1 MVNFLI
7 SNSDLAGQ
15 LLLLNMVL
23 LSFNAQRYSNE
34 FGGTAVWFV
43 VLTYILY
50 QSGLVVPLSRLIHF

>member
-23 LSFNAQRYSNE
+23 LSFNAQRHSNE
-34 FGGTAVWFV
+34 FGGAAVWFV

-50 QSGLVVPLSRLIHF
+50 QSGLVVPLSQLIHF

>member
-1 MVNFLI
+1 MVSFFI

-15 LLLLNMVL
+15 LLLLTMVL

-34 FGGTAVWFV
+34 FGETTVWFV

-50 QSGLVVPLSRLIHF
+50 QSGLVTPLSQLIHF